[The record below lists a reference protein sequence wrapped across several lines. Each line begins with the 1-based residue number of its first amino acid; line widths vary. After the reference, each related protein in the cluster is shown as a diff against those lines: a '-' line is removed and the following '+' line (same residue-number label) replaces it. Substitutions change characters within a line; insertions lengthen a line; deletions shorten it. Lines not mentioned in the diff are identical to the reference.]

1 MSLSITE
8 RMQTTVEQKKKVFF
22 TITGTVRAKLQQQ
35 GTYKNML
42 HIDNLKD
49 LFPDEC
55 FTFS

>member
-1 MSLSITE
+1 
-8 RMQTTVEQKKKVFF
+8 MQTTVEQKIFFF

>member
-1 MSLSITE
+1 
-8 RMQTTVEQKKKVFF
+8 MQTTVEQKKKVFF